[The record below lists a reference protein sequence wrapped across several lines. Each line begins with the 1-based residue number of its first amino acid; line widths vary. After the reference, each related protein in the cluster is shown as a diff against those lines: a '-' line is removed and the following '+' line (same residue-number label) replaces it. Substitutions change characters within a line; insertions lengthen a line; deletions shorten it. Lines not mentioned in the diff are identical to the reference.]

1 MTGIKTG
8 GRAKGTPNKTTAD
21 LKLLRENLN
30 NIITNEIN
38 NLDIILNGLSNEKR
52 LDYIIKLMPYVM
64 PKLNNIE
71 MTTEQDINL
80 NVEPTDEQIK
90 ELKDLIL
97 RMEL

>member
-80 NVEPTDEQIK
+80 NVEPTEEQIK

-97 RMEL
+97 KMEL